1 MNRAVA
7 STLAFLAVLLAGCAH
22 GKSEPTRR
30 SLPSA
35 PPGVADG
42 CRDASDAAAFDV
54 LCPASWPQATR
65 PAKVRLRL
73 YGSDAAY
80 LLEAQSGFGSR
91 APVFHVLF
99 GGQRKPFPARFEGSG
114 RLLRLTTR
122 RKVVPFYAS
131 PRGGRVLGHDV
142 VEMPTRLIRTTR
154 VHGQTAGILKAPP
167 YPKGGIHG
175 GHMIVM
181 WNERGHGYLVSAHS
195 ERSPRAATQ
204 AAIQIARSS
213 QPLSESLR

>member
-1 MNRAVA
+1 MTNRAVV
-7 STLAFLAVLLAGCAH
+7 SPLAFFLVLLAGCAH
-22 GKSEPTRR
+22 EKSEPAGR

-42 CRDASDAAAFDV
+42 CRNAADVAAFDV
-54 LCPASWPQATR
+54 LCPTGWPQATR
-65 PAKVRLRL
+65 PTRARLRL
-73 YGSDAAY
+73 YGSDVAY
-80 LLEAQSGFGSR
+80 LLEAQSGFSSR

-122 RKVVPFYAS
+122 RKVVPVYAS

-142 VEMPTRLIRTTR
+142 VELPTRLIRTTR
-154 VHGQTAGILKAPP
+154 VHGQTAGVMKAPP

-175 GHMIVM
+175 DHTVVM
-181 WNERGHGYLVSAHS
+181 WNEGGHGYLVSTHS
-195 ERSPRAATQ
+195 ESSRRAATQ
-204 AAIQIARSS
+204 AALQIARPTRPGSD
-213 QPLSESLR
+213 